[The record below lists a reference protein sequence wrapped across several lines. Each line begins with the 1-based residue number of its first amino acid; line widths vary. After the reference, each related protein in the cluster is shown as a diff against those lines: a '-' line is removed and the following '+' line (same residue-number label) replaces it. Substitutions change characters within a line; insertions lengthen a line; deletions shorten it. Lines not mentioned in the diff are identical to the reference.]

1 MRKYVME
8 AIGTFFLTLA
18 MGLTGD
24 AFGTGL
30 MLAALV
36 YGGMHISG
44 AHYNPAVSFAYF
56 IRRKIS
62 FNTFTGYLT
71 SQSLGAFASAGVLL
85 FLSGEVFYVEPP
97 ASTDIYQ
104 QGIVELLLSFVLV
117 LTYLSVSS
125 SKVLASNKA
134 YGLAIGLVLTGMILL
149 GETISGSVFNPA
161 ISIGVSGLDFLAIQ
175 GGSFKYIPLYTLA
188 PLAGASLAALA
199 HQYLN
204 D

>member
-8 AIGTFFLTLA
+8 AIGAFFLTLA

-24 AFGTGL
+24 AFGIGL

-36 YGGMHISG
+36 YAGMHVSG

-62 FNTFTGYLT
+62 FNTFSGYLT
-71 SQSLGAFASAGVLL
+71 SQILGAFASAGVIL
-85 FLSGEVFYVEPP
+85 FLSKNVFYVEPP

-104 QGIVELLLSFVLV
+104 QGIVELLLTFVLV
-117 LTYLSVSS
+117 LTYLNVTT
-125 SKVLASNKA
+125 SKVLASNKG
-134 YGLAIGLVLTGMILL
+134 YGLAIGFVLSGLILL
-149 GETISGSVFNPA
+149 GEGISGSVFNPG
-161 ISIGVSGLDFLAIQ
+161 ISIGVAAVDFLATQ

-188 PLAGASLAALA
+188 PIAGASLAALV

>member
-8 AIGTFFLTLA
+8 AVGTFFLTLA
-18 MGLTGD
+18 MGLAGD

-36 YGGMHISG
+36 YAGMHISG

-71 SQSLGAFASAGVLL
+71 SQSLGAFASAGILL

-104 QGIVELLLSFVLV
+104 QGTVELLLSFVLV
-117 LTYLSVSS
+117 LTYLSVTS

-134 YGLAIGLVLTGMILL
+134 YGLAIGLVLTGLIIL

-175 GGSFKYIPLYTLA
+175 GGSFQYIPLYTLA
-188 PLAGASLAALA
+188 PIAGASLAALA

>member
-24 AFGTGL
+24 AFGIGL

-36 YGGMHISG
+36 YAGMHVSG

-62 FNTFTGYLT
+62 FNTFSGYFT
-71 SQSLGAFASAGVLL
+71 SQSLGAFAAAGVIL
-85 FLSGEVFYVEPP
+85 FISGEVFYVEPP

-134 YGLAIGLVLTGMILL
+134 YGLAIGLILTGLIIL
-149 GETISGSVFNPA
+149 GESISGSVFNPG
-161 ISIGVSGLDFLAIQ
+161 ISIGVSALDFLAIQ
-175 GGSFKYIPLYTLA
+175 GKSFQSIPLYTLT
-188 PLAGASLAALA
+188 PIAGASLAALA
-199 HQYLN
+199 HQYFN

>member
-1 MRKYVME
+1 ME

-36 YGGMHISG
+36 YAGMHVSG

-71 SQSLGAFASAGVLL
+71 SQTLGAFASAGVLL

-97 ASTDIYQ
+97 AATDIYQ

-175 GGSFKYIPLYTLA
+175 GGSFQYIPLYTLA

>member
-1 MRKYVME
+1 ME
-8 AIGTFFLTLA
+8 AIGAFFLTLA

-36 YGGMHISG
+36 YAGMHVSG

-71 SQSLGAFASAGVLL
+71 SQCLGAFASAGVLL

-134 YGLAIGLVLTGMILL
+134 YGLAIGLVLTGMMLL

-175 GGSFKYIPLYTLA
+175 GGSFQYIPLYTLA

>member
-1 MRKYVME
+1 ME

-24 AFGTGL
+24 ALGIGL

-36 YGGMHISG
+36 YAGMHISG

-56 IRRKIS
+56 FRRKIS

-71 SQSLGAFASAGVLL
+71 SQVLGAFASAGVIL
-85 FLSGEVFYVEPP
+85 FLAKDVFYVEPP
-97 ASTDIYQ
+97 AATDIYQ
-104 QGIVELLLSFVLV
+104 QGIVELLLTFVLV
-117 LTYLSVSS
+117 LTYLNVST
-125 SKVLASNKA
+125 SKILASNKA
-134 YGLAIGLVLTGMILL
+134 YGLAIGLVLAGIIML
-149 GETISGSVFNPA
+149 GEGISGSVFNPG
-161 ISIGVSGLDFLAIQ
+161 ISIGVSAVDFLATQ
-175 GGSFKYIPLYTLA
+175 GASFQYIPLYTLA